1 MPLPRPAGC
10 GTARR
15 RSVAFPRQ
23 GGRVCVWAQQQ
34 AGTTRNRPVLSEEES
49 SAMEAVKDITETVA
63 VDLGALLDAGD
74 DAMVILEA
82 GDTRL
87 VVHRAV
93 LADRSPVFAH
103 DTLEACTGVVRIAD
117 IGGPVLRQLVSY
129 LYTLRAPQL
138 PGTAP
143 QLLAAADKYGASGLK
158 AECERQV
165 AAQLT
170 VETAAAAATL
180 AVRHSCSDLR
190 RAAIE
195 FIKARTHEVMATQG
209 WADAMRKQP
218 EDLIEVSRLLYD
230 PPPQTSAPV
239 VTELRTTTTSTTTTT
254 RTTTTT
260 TAATTTSAS
269 APRRTPAAA
278 ARPTTPQPDEATVS
292 QMRAPVV
299 TELSTT
305 TRTTTTSAA
314 AATSAS
320 APRQTPAAAQPT
332 TPPPD
337 EATVSQ
343 MRAPVVTELSTTTRT
358 TTTSAAA
365 ATSASAPRHT
375 PAAAQPTT
383 PPPDEA
389 TVSQMRSLSAEERD
403 RRLVEAAAEE
413 GAVGEL
419 RALIAAGADL
429 VARDDWGWTALHCA
443 AYRGDVE
450 AARLLVG
457 AGAAVD
463 ARDDGGWTP
472 LHIAAVNGRAEV
484 AAVLLVVGADR
495 GATTGDGETA
505 LDVARRRN
513 RRRLVEMLS

>member
-1 MPLPRPAGC
+1 
-10 GTARR
+10 
-15 RSVAFPRQ
+15 
-23 GGRVCVWAQQQ
+23 
-34 AGTTRNRPVLSEEES
+34 
-49 SAMEAVKDITETVA
+49 MEAVKDITETVA
-63 VDLGALLDAGD
+63 VDLGDLLDAGD

-82 GDTRL
+82 GETRL

-93 LADRSPVFAH
+93 LADRSPVFAAMFAH
-103 DTLEACTGVVRIAD
+103 DTLEASTGVVRIAD

-129 LYTLRAPQL
+129 LYTQRAPQL

-170 VETAAAAATL
+170 VETAAAAAVL

-209 WADAMRKQP
+209 WADAMLHQP
-218 EDLIEVSRLLYD
+218 KDLIEVSRLLYD

-239 VTELRTTTTSTTTTT
+239 VTELRTTSTTTTTTT

-260 TAATTTSAS
+260 TAAT
-269 APRRTPAAA
+269 
-278 ARPTTPQPDEATVS
+278 
-292 QMRAPVV
+292 
-299 TELSTT
+299 
-305 TRTTTTSAA
+305 
-314 AATSAS
+314 ATSAS
-320 APRQTPAAAQPT
+320 APRQTPAAA
-332 TPPPD
+332 
-337 EATVSQ
+337 
-343 MRAPVVTELSTTTRT
+343 R
-358 TTTSAAA
+358 
-365 ATSASAPRHT
+365 
-375 PAAAQPTT
+375 PTT

-389 TVSQMRSLSAEERD
+389 TVSQMRSLSAEERG
-403 RRLVEAAAEE
+403 RRLLQAAER

-419 RALIAAGADL
+419 RALIAAGAD
-429 VARDDWGWTALHCA
+429 VGARGGGGWTALHWTA
-443 AYRGDVE
+443 ARGGVE

-463 ARDDGGWTP
+463 ARSDGGWTP
-472 LHIAAVNGRAEV
+472 LHYAAANGRAEV
-484 AAVLLVVGADR
+484 AAALLVAGADR
-495 GATTGDGETA
+495 GATAGDGGQTA
-505 LDVARRRN
+505 LDLARQWN

>member
-1 MPLPRPAGC
+1 
-10 GTARR
+10 
-15 RSVAFPRQ
+15 
-23 GGRVCVWAQQQ
+23 
-34 AGTTRNRPVLSEEES
+34 
-49 SAMEAVKDITETVA
+49 MEAVKDITETVA
-63 VDLGALLDAGD
+63 VNLGALLDAGD

-93 LADRSPVFAH
+93 LADRSPVFAAMFAH

-117 IGGPVLRQLVSY
+117 IGGLVLRELVSY

-138 PGTAP
+138 PGAAP
-143 QLLAAADKYGASGLK
+143 QLLTAADKYGASGLK

-239 VTELRTTTTSTTTTT
+239 VTEPRTTTTSTTTTT
-254 RTTTTT
+254 RTATT
-260 TAATTTSAS
+260 TAATATSAS
-269 APRRTPAAA
+269 APRQTPAA
-278 ARPTTPQPDEATVS
+278 ARPTSPQPDEATVS
-292 QMRAPVV
+292 QMRAPVVMQLSTTTRTTTTSTAAATSASAPRQTPATARPTTPPPDKATVSRMRAPVV

-305 TRTTTTSAA
+305 TRTTTTTTTTTSATAA

-320 APRQTPAAAQPT
+320 APRQTPAAARPT
-332 TPPPD
+332 TTSRD
-337 EATVSQ
+337 KATVSQ
-343 MRAPVVTELSTTTRT
+343 MWSV
-358 TTTSAAA
+358 SAK
-365 ATSASAPRHT
+365 
-375 PAAAQPTT
+375 
-383 PPPDEA
+383 
-389 TVSQMRSLSAEERD
+389 ERG
-403 RRLVEAAAEE
+403 RRLVQAAER
-413 GAVGEL
+413 GTVREL
-419 RALIAAGADL
+419 RALIAAGAD
-429 VARDDWGWTALHCA
+429 VGARGGWGGLTALHCA
-443 AYRGDVE
+443 AARGGVE

-463 ARDDGGWTP
+463 ARSGNGWTP
-472 LHIAAVNGRAEV
+472 LHWAAACGRAEV
-484 AAVLLVVGADR
+484 AAALLVAGADR
-495 GATTGDGETA
+495 GATTGDGRTA
-505 LDVARRRN
+505 LDLARRCNERRN
-513 RRRLVEMLS
+513 RRRLVELLSRGRQSSELCAKKNRN

>member
-1 MPLPRPAGC
+1 
-10 GTARR
+10 
-15 RSVAFPRQ
+15 
-23 GGRVCVWAQQQ
+23 
-34 AGTTRNRPVLSEEES
+34 
-49 SAMEAVKDITETVA
+49 MEAVKDVTETVT

-74 DAMVILEA
+74 DATVILEA

-87 VVHRAV
+87 VAHRAV
-93 LADRSPVFAH
+93 LADRSPVLAAMFAH
-103 DTLEACTGVVRIAD
+103 DTLERSTSVVRIAD
-117 IGGPVLRQLVSY
+117 VGGPVLRQLVSY

-170 VETAAAAATL
+170 VETAAAAAVL

-195 FIKARTHEVMATQG
+195 FIKACPFEVMATQG
-209 WADAMRKQP
+209 WADAMLHQP
-218 EDLIEVSRLLYD
+218 KDLIEVSRLLYD
-230 PPPQTSAPV
+230 PPPKSSAPV
-239 VTELRTTTTSTTTTT
+239 VMELSTTT
-254 RTTTTT
+254 RTTTTS
-260 TAATTTSAS
+260 AAAATSAS
-269 APRRTPAAA
+269 ALRQTPAAA
-278 ARPTTPQPDEATVS
+278 QPTTTQPDKATVS

-314 AATSAS
+314 AAVATSAS
-320 APRQTPAAAQPT
+320 APCQTPAAARPT

-365 ATSASAPRHT
+365 APSASAPCQT
-375 PAAAQPTT
+375 PAAARPTT

-389 TVSQMRSLSAEERD
+389 TVSQMRSLSEEERG
-403 RRLVEAAAEE
+403 RRLREAAEE
-413 GAVGEL
+413 GAVEEV
-419 RALIAAGADL
+419 RALLAAGAD
-429 VARDDWGWTALHCA
+429 VGAGDEVYGWTALHWA
-443 AYRGDVE
+443 AGRGD
-450 AARLLVG
+450 AAVVRLLLS
-457 AGAAVD
+457 AASD
-463 ARDDGGWTP
+463 PNARTLGGQTP
-472 LHIAAVNGRAEV
+472 LHLAARNGHAE
-484 AAVLLVVGADR
+484 AAAALLQAGADR
-495 GATTGDGETA
+495 GVRTDWGNTP
-505 LDVARRRN
+505 LDFARQQN
-513 RRRLVEMLS
+513 RQQLVEMLTER

>member
-1 MPLPRPAGC
+1 
-10 GTARR
+10 
-15 RSVAFPRQ
+15 
-23 GGRVCVWAQQQ
+23 
-34 AGTTRNRPVLSEEES
+34 
-49 SAMEAVKDITETVA
+49 MEAVKDITETVA
-63 VDLGALLDAGD
+63 VNVGALLDAGD

-93 LADRSPVFAH
+93 LADRSPVFAAMFAH

-117 IGGPVLRQLVSY
+117 IGGPVLRELVSY

-138 PGTAP
+138 RGTAP
-143 QLLAAADKYGASGLK
+143 QLLAAADKYGVSGLK

-170 VETAAAAATL
+170 VETAAAAAVL

-195 FIKARTHEVMATQG
+195 FIKTCPFEVMATQG

-239 VTELRTTTTSTTTTT
+239 VTELRTTTTTTTTSTTTTT

-260 TAATTTSAS
+260 TTAAVAAATTTSAR
-269 APRRTPAAA
+269 APRQTPAA

-292 QMRAPVV
+292 QMRSP
-299 TELSTT
+299 
-305 TRTTTTSAA
+305 
-314 AATSAS
+314 
-320 APRQTPAAAQPT
+320 
-332 TPPPD
+332 
-337 EATVSQ
+337 
-343 MRAPVVTELSTTTRT
+343 
-358 TTTSAAA
+358 
-365 ATSASAPRHT
+365 
-375 PAAAQPTT
+375 
-383 PPPDEA
+383 
-389 TVSQMRSLSAEERD
+389 SAEERG
-403 RRLVEAAAEE
+403 RRLVQAAQQ

-419 RALIAAGADL
+419 RALIAAGAH
-429 VARDDWGWTALHCA
+429 VAARGGGGQTALHWA
-443 AYRGDVE
+443 ARRGGVE

-463 ARDDGGWTP
+463 ARDDDGWTP
-472 LHIAAVNGRAEV
+472 LHYAALSGHAEV
-484 AAVLLVVGADR
+484 AAALLDAGAGR
-495 GATTGDGETA
+495 GATTRGGETA
-505 LDVARRRN
+505 LDIARRCN
-513 RRRLVEMLS
+513 RRRLVGMLS

>member
-1 MPLPRPAGC
+1 
-10 GTARR
+10 
-15 RSVAFPRQ
+15 
-23 GGRVCVWAQQQ
+23 
-34 AGTTRNRPVLSEEES
+34 
-49 SAMEAVKDITETVA
+49 MEAVKDITETVA
-63 VDLGALLDAGD
+63 VDLGDLLDAGD
-74 DAMVILEA
+74 DAMVMLEA
-82 GDTRL
+82 GETRL

-93 LADRSPVFAH
+93 LADRSPVFAAMFAH

-129 LYTLRAPQL
+129 VYTQRAPQL

-239 VTELRTTTTSTTTTT
+239 VTELRTTTTTSTTTTT

-260 TAATTTSAS
+260 TAAT
-269 APRRTPAAA
+269 
-278 ARPTTPQPDEATVS
+278 
-292 QMRAPVV
+292 
-299 TELSTT
+299 
-305 TRTTTTSAA
+305 
-314 AATSAS
+314 ATSAS
-320 APRQTPAAAQPT
+320 APRQTPAAVRPT

-337 EATVSQ
+337 EATVS
-343 MRAPVVTELSTTTRT
+343 R
-358 TTTSAAA
+358 
-365 ATSASAPRHT
+365 
-375 PAAAQPTT
+375 
-383 PPPDEA
+383 
-389 TVSQMRSLSAEERD
+389 MRSLSAEERG
-403 RRLVEAAAEE
+403 RRLVQAAEV

-419 RALIAAGADL
+419 RALIAAGAD
-429 VARDDWGWTALHCA
+429 VGARGVWGQTALHWA
-443 AYRGDVE
+443 AWRGDVE
-450 AARLLVG
+450 AAGLLVG

-463 ARDDGGWTP
+463 ARTDGGWTP
-472 LHIAAVNGRAEV
+472 LHVAADYGRAEV
-484 AAVLLVVGADR
+484 AAALLVAGADR
-495 GATTGDGETA
+495 GATTGDGWGTA
-505 LDVARRRN
+505 LDVARLRN
-513 RRRLVEMLS
+513 HRRLVEMLS

>member
-1 MPLPRPAGC
+1 
-10 GTARR
+10 
-15 RSVAFPRQ
+15 
-23 GGRVCVWAQQQ
+23 
-34 AGTTRNRPVLSEEES
+34 
-49 SAMEAVKDITETVA
+49 MEAVKDITETVA
-63 VDLGALLDAGD
+63 VDLGDLLDAGD

-82 GDTRL
+82 GETRL

-93 LADRSPVFAH
+93 LADRSPVFAAMFAH

-117 IGGPVLRQLVSY
+117 IGGSVLRQLVSY
-129 LYTLRAPQL
+129 LYTQRAPQL

-143 QLLAAADKYGASGLK
+143 QLLTAADKYGASRLK

-170 VETAAAAATL
+170 VETAAAAAVL

-239 VTELRTTTTSTTTTT
+239 VTELRTTTTTSTTTTT

-260 TAATTTSAS
+260 T
-269 APRRTPAAA
+269 
-278 ARPTTPQPDEATVS
+278 
-292 QMRAPVV
+292 
-299 TELSTT
+299 
-305 TRTTTTSAA
+305 TTTTTAA
-314 AATSAS
+314 TATSAS
-320 APRQTPAAAQPT
+320 APRQ
-332 TPPPD
+332 
-337 EATVSQ
+337 
-343 MRAPVVTELSTTTRT
+343 
-358 TTTSAAA
+358 
-365 ATSASAPRHT
+365 T

-403 RRLVEAAAEE
+403 RRLVHA
-413 GAVGEL
+413 AVGEL
-419 RALIAAGADL
+419 RALIAAGAD
-429 VARDDWGWTALHCA
+429 VGARGVWGQTALHWA
-443 AYRGDVE
+443 ARKGDVV
-450 AARLLVG
+450 AAGLLVG

-463 ARDDGGWTP
+463 ARDDLSGWTP
-472 LHIAAVNGRAEV
+472 LHLAAANGHTEV
-484 AAVLLVVGADR
+484 SAALLVAGADR
-495 GATTGDGETA
+495 GATTDDGRTA
-505 LDVARRRN
+505 LDLARHN
-513 RRRLVEMLS
+513 NHRRLVEMLS